1 MNEPTTTTESGFAVI
16 DLETT
21 GLAPSKG
28 ARIIEVGMVLLDQT
42 GALEVEWETLVDPGC
57 GAGPTHIHGVTDAML
72 DGAPAF
78 ADIAGDLAARL
89 QGRTIVAHNATFDV
103 SFLDAEFR
111 ASGFAGSAEPLCT
124 MRLAR
129 SRGQYPANLAACC
142 ARTASSTGVRTARS
156 VTRRRPP
163 SCWCT
168 WKEPDSNRKGPWRFL
183 PGTPSRPGGCICAPP
198 AETGNLSVMPRT
210 RAHR

>member
-42 GALEVEWETLVDPGC
+42 GALEVEWETLIDPGC

-72 DGAPAF
+72 DGAPTF
-78 ADIAGDLAARL
+78 TDIAGDLAARL
-89 QGRTIVAHNATFDV
+89 QGRTIVADNATFDV
-103 SFLDAEFR
+103 SFLDAEFAR
-111 ASGFAGSAEPLCT
+111 IGLRWQRRPLCT

-142 ARTASSTGVRTARS
+142 AAYGIVNRGAHHALGDAAATAELLVHLEGTGL
-156 VTRRRPP
+156 
-163 SCWCT
+163 
-168 WKEPDSNRKGPWRFL
+168 EPKGPVAFPAGHPEPTGRVHL
-183 PGTPSRPGGCICAPP
+183 RPA
-198 AETGNLSVMPRT
+198 R
-210 RAHR
+210 